1 MPAAVIGLDVGTSA
15 VRAVELEL
23 GNPPLIRRMGQVS
36 LPAGAVVDG
45 EVADV
50 SAVSI
55 ALQRLW
61 SDVGFKSKEVRVGMS
76 SARVIVRTIEMPR
89 LPRDELISTIQL
101 QLDDYVP
108 LPAAETVFNIRTM
121 DGPEPTGQ
129 TQQLLLAATH
139 HDAVQPLVM
148 ALAEAH
154 LKVSAIDVIPAALAL
169 ALTHPEPDQGDEV
182 DILLSIGAGTVV
194 VIAASGGEA
203 LFSRTLTSA
212 NGRRT
217 TERIASELSIGE
229 AEAEL
234 YKRLGATNDP
244 TSALA
249 MLATRPSV
257 VELVEEV
264 RASLEFYADQ
274 PSARRVRR
282 LLVTGGGSLL
292 PGLASAL
299 SEELGLEV
307 LAADPFE
314 NVRMGHT
321 GFEPCDLPYLAPY
334 MAAALGVALGA
345 TRPKDR
351 RIDLNPVAKRTS
363 RSLNPRRVL
372 VGVGAVV
379 LVGAAGAF
387 YVNGRGALADEQER
401 LASAQVHL
409 GDLRAQII
417 ERDAAS
423 DPALAAGAASS
434 DATPAAVAA
443 SVAATNIDWIAVE
456 AAVRAGS
463 TPLGVVISSFQG
475 VLEPAIE
482 APAAVPPPSAAG
494 DPSAATVPPD
504 IPVADPV
511 AISAALGTV
520 TLTATAPNLLAI
532 ADWLDSIA
540 ADPRFADSW
549 ASGITVIA
557 QPDGSSS
564 VQLTME
570 MDLTT
575 ENLVDH
581 STAVEVPA

>member
-1 MPAAVIGLDVGTSA
+1 
-15 VRAVELEL
+15 
-23 GNPPLIRRMGQVS
+23 
-36 LPAGAVVDG
+36 
-45 EVADV
+45 
-50 SAVSI
+50 
-55 ALQRLW
+55 
-61 SDVGFKSKEVRVGMS
+61 
-76 SARVIVRTIEMPR
+76 
-89 LPRDELISTIQL
+89 
-101 QLDDYVP
+101 
-108 LPAAETVFNIRTM
+108 
-121 DGPEPTGQ
+121 
-129 TQQLLLAATH
+129 
-139 HDAVQPLVM
+139 
-148 ALAEAH
+148 
-154 LKVSAIDVIPAALAL
+154 
-169 ALTHPEPDQGDEV
+169 V
-182 DILLSIGAGTVV
+182 DIVLSIGAGTVV

-257 VELVEEV
+257 LELVDEV

-274 PSARRVRR
+274 PSARRIRR

-299 SEELGLEV
+299 SDQLGLDV

-334 MAAALGVALGA
+334 MAAAVGVALGA

-363 RSLNPRRVL
+363 RSLNPRRML

-387 YVNGRGALADEQER
+387 YVNGRGALADEQEKLSTAQVR
-401 LASAQVHL
+401 LADV
-409 GDLRAQII
+409 RAQII
-417 ERDAAS
+417 ERDAAG
-423 DPALAAGAASS
+423 DPALIAGAASS
-434 DATPAAVAA
+434 EASPAAVAA

-463 TPLGVVISSFQG
+463 IPLGVVISSFQG
-475 VLEPAIE
+475 VLEPAVE
-482 APAAVPPPSAAG
+482 VPAATLVPASG
-494 DPSAATVPPD
+494 DDPTASTVPPD
-504 IPVADPV
+504 IPAVDP
-511 AISAALGTV
+511 AAPSAALGTV

-557 QPDGSSS
+557 QPDGSSLI
-564 VQLTME
+564 QLTME
-570 MDLTT
+570 MDLTM

-581 STAVEVPA
+581 IAAVEVPA